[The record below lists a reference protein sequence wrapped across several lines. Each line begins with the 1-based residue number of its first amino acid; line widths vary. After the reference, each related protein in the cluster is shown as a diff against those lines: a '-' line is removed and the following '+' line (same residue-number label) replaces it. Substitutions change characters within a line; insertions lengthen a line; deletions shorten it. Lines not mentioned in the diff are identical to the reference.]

1 MVQLRPLADLSA
13 PPAPMDRAARPA
25 PGSRLRNL
33 GSHLMSRLPSPAA
46 DPTGSPPP
54 AAAAP
59 SAAAAE
65 GGYTGVVHSF
75 YGSVLDRATMGRCQA
90 ILQLSFNRD
99 PDRRGYYIPLDPS
112 ELLAGEER
120 EAKIDELFATA
131 KRRGE
136 RWHLAYDADG
146 ARAPSTP
153 RPTYHPRICPAPDE
167 SVESGADRI
176 RRRGGGGAGDDVP
189 PHDAAGRREPP
200 PDPRAGRGRDPPRLP
215 RPTPRRRRCRG

>member
-13 PPAPMDRAARPA
+13 PAIPMDRAARPA

-146 ARAPSTP
+146 ARPA
-153 RPTYHPRICPAPDE
+153 HPAPN
-167 SVESGADRI
+167 
-176 RRRGGGGAGDDVP
+176 
-189 PHDAAGRREPP
+189 PP
-200 PDPRAGRGRDPPRLP
+200 PAHLPCPPRV
-215 RPTPRRRRCRG
+215 RRIQS